1 MQKIEPKPWGEQEA
15 YNKLSALCARQE
27 CCLSDLAVKMT
38 KKGMDN
44 QSIDRILRQLEEEG
58 FVNEE
63 RYSRAFVHDKLMF
76 SHWGRNR
83 IRIELRRKGIA
94 HEIFAPALEEINEE
108 DYLQVLRDLLTKY
121 RRHITAPSNHE
132 LRNRLIRYAISR
144 GFEVSL
150 AMSIVDHQEEE

>member
-76 SHWGRNR
+76 SHWGGKASPMRFLPPLWKKSMKK
-83 IRIELRRKGIA
+83 I
-94 HEIFAPALEEINEE
+94 
-108 DYLQVLRDLLTKY
+108 TCKY
-121 RRHITAPSNHE
+121 FVTC
-132 LRNRLIRYAISR
+132 
-144 GFEVSL
+144 
-150 AMSIVDHQEEE
+150 